1 MISTK
6 PWGYRKKW
14 EEPADKEVE
23 VGKVELDK
31 VEKVELDKVGEVERG
46 NLRKDW
52 KEI

>member
-14 EEPADKEVE
+14 EEPADKVE

-31 VEKVELDKVGEVERG
+31 VGKVELDKVGEVERG